1 MERSIAL
8 VALFAAMIVA
18 LAFVP
23 SLQLG
28 SGVPISAQTLGIML
42 CGTVLGAK
50 RGTLAVLLF
59 LLLVAV
65 GLPVLSGGRGGLG
78 VFMGPTIGYLIGF
91 PVGAVVTGLIVR
103 RFARPMALIP
113 AAIGAL
119 IGGVVVVNI
128 LGILG
133 MMWRLDMTLVE
144 ATTAALV
151 FVPGDLIKAG
161 IAALVTKA
169 LGETRP
175 ALAALHR

>member
-8 VALFAAMIVA
+8 VALFAALIVA

-28 SGVPISAQTLGIML
+28 FGVPISAQTLGIML
-42 CGTVLGAK
+42 CGTVLGARK
-50 RGTLAVLLF
+50 GTLAVLLF

-65 GLPVLSGGRGGLG
+65 GLPVLSGGRGGIG
-78 VFMGPTIGYLIGF
+78 VFMGPTIGYLVGF
-91 PVGAVVTGLIVR
+91 PVGAFVTGLIAR
-103 RFARPMALIP
+103 RFANPLGFMP
-113 AAIGAL
+113 AITGAL

-133 MMWRLDMTLVE
+133 MMWRLDMSL
-144 ATTAALV
+144 ATATASAMA
-151 FVPGDLIKAG
+151 FVPGDLIKAV
-161 IAALVTKA
+161 IAALVTNA
-169 LGETRP
+169 IGNARP